1 MKYTPPKRTL
11 GPRATRNA
19 ADRRIAFHKVLT
31 DPLRGMK
38 CEGCGA
44 ADVTLQWAHVAGR
57 PGSGSCLGVWA
68 NSSELTTALCAD
80 NIRARTVGC
89 HSRYDRHLDA
99 GLRRRLLAA
108 AAVRIQG
115 RLRAEARTS
124 KALVDVNVETIRAE
138 TALGIIRRTVAELE
152 RLGVEPLRRPGA
164 SGSGLDALRA
174 AS

>member
-80 NIRARTVGC
+80 NIMSRTVGC
-89 HSRYDRHLDA
+89 HSRYDRYLDA

-108 AAVRIQG
+108 AAVRIQE

-124 KALVDVNVETIRAE
+124 KVLVPLNVEAIRAE
-138 TALGIIRRTVAELE
+138 AAVGIIRRTVAELE

-164 SGSGLDALRA
+164 SGSGL
-174 AS
+174 ASLKVAS